1 VSSTFDHI
9 YFIGLVIVSRT
20 AFQTSFISSLS
31 DIQKLYVTKTTTLAQ
46 FNENTLVKG
55 ELDMLSE
62 SEAVYKLVGPVLMKV
77 ELDDAKENVTKRV
90 EFIEAEIKKID
101 GQIAAKQALQTD
113 LGEEIQ
119 KLQTAMKR
127 DAAQAAQA
135 TIAP

>member
-1 VSSTFDHI
+1 MSSVPLFK
-9 YFIGLVIVSRT
+9 LL
-20 AFQTSFISSLS
+20 TSHNLS

-77 ELDDAKENVTKRV
+77 ELEDAKENVTKRV
-90 EFIEAEIKKID
+90 EFIETEIKKID
-101 GQIAAKQALQTD
+101 AQIAAKQASQTD

-127 DAAQAAQA
+127 DAALAAQGA
-135 TIAP
+135 VAP

>member
-1 VSSTFDHI
+1 VPLFKLLSSHN
-9 YFIGLVIVSRT
+9 
-20 AFQTSFISSLS
+20 LS

-77 ELDDAKENVTKRV
+77 ELEDAKENVTKRV
-90 EFIEAEIKKID
+90 EFIETEIKKID
-101 GQIAAKQALQTD
+101 AQIAAKQASQTD

-127 DAAQAAQA
+127 DAAQAAQGA
-135 TIAP
+135 VAP

>member
-1 VSSTFDHI
+1 LFLAWLLLLTRFFSNF
-9 YFIGLVIVSRT
+9 LN
-20 AFQTSFISSLS
+20 LL

-77 ELDDAKENVTKRV
+77 ELEDAKENVSKRV

-101 GQIAAKQALQTD
+101 GQIAGKQASQTD

-119 KLQTAMKR
+119 KLQAAMKNA
-127 DAAQAAQA
+127 AAQAAQA
-135 TIAP
+135 AAAAAP